1 MKSFLFISITA
12 LLSGIVLSLP
22 AHAEN
27 RFETARKQI
36 NEVVASGNVQS
47 IISAL
52 PTLEEMWP
60 EAMFDY
66 FQSAEAIARIFD
78 DAGDDLAVKQA
89 LEDLYAEILSKRCPK
104 DADLAQA
111 TTYFNHKEKVV
122 CHYSQ
127 YENLRYNK
135 PHLLAVSRF
144 LGEIRDW
151 RIPHYEYK
159 RSWAE
164 VAVLDEAGVS
174 FASDLTD
181 PKDIE
186 AYEEA
191 VRQNAH
197 DVEVSRFQLLLFSAD
212 SILTSRLLGACMQ
225 LRHDGELDEEFA
237 SEVAENAR
245 LTEKEREMR
254 YEFDKNNR

>member
-1 MKSFLFISITA
+1 MKLFQFISMAA
-12 LLSGIVLSLP
+12 LFSGIVQTLP

-36 NEVVASGNVQS
+36 SEAIASGNVQS
-47 IISAL
+47 VISVL
-52 PTLEEMWP
+52 PTLEQIWP
-60 EAMFDY
+60 VSMGEY
-66 FQSAEAIARIFD
+66 FGTAEQIVRFLNGAVD
-78 DAGDDLAVKQA
+78 DPAVQQA
-89 LEDLYAEILSKRCPK
+89 LETLYDEVVDKRCPG

-111 TTYFNHKEKVV
+111 TSYFNEKQKFAV
-122 CHYSQ
+122 CFFGFD
-127 YENLRYNK
+127 NMRYNK
-135 PHLLAVSRF
+135 PCLLAASRF

-151 RIPHYEYK
+151 RIPHYKYK
-159 RSWAE
+159 QSWAE

-181 PKDIE
+181 PKHIE

-191 VRQNAH
+191 MRQNAH

-212 SILTSRLLGACMQ
+212 SSTSFNLLAACKQ
-225 LRHDGELDEEFA
+225 LRHDGKLDDEFA
-237 SEVAENAR
+237 NEVAENAR

-254 YEFDKNNR
+254 YEFDK